1 MIRYIRF
8 KNYKAFSNWE
18 EIELRPV
25 TLIIGK
31 NSSGKSSVL
40 KLIRMIGAMVRGVIN
55 KPEVEFDGFTLG
67 GSYSDL
73 FHNRENT
80 GLALSVEFDNGL
92 RAEAEYYIDNDDIK
106 IFNHIMSHPEYGILK
121 MDEHQVKLIDDNV
134 LQKWNVDSSS
144 LLLGMDYLGPLRCVA
159 PSCIRFHGYHPCW
172 IGSDGSGAY
181 NLLLNA
187 FKKESELFSFISSWM
202 KDNMEGQELDFSNT
216 ANNSGNY
223 TLWVKRKN
231 AEVNISEVGQ
241 GVAQVLPVVT
251 LVMCAYGNTVNM
263 IEQPELHLHPASHA
277 KVADLIG
284 RQAKNRGNVFV
295 VESHSK
301 NLLLGFKKL
310 VVDKKIDFNCNDI
323 AIYYVKETSDGAT
336 LKRIRMDEKGVFDDW
351 PYGVFSE
358 TSDLTREINKLLI

>member
-8 KNYKAFSNWE
+8 KNYKAFSNCE

-31 NSSGKSSVL
+31 NSSGKSSIL
-40 KLIRMIGAMVRGVIN
+40 KLIRMIGSMISGSVHT
-55 KPEVEFDGFTLG
+55 PEVEFNGITLG

-92 RAEAEYYIDNDDIK
+92 RAETEYYIDNDDIK
-106 IFNHIMSHPEYGILK
+106 MFNHTMYHPEYGSLK
-121 MDEHQVKLIDDNV
+121 LEEQKQKLIDDNI
-134 LQKWNVDSSS
+134 LQKWNIDDSS
-144 LLLGMDYLGPLRCVA
+144 LLEGMDYLGPLRSVA
-159 PSCIRFHGYHPCW
+159 PSCIRFHGYHPCY

-181 NLLLNA
+181 NILLNA
-187 FKKESELFSFISSWM
+187 FKRKSELFSIISSWM

-251 LVMCAYGNTVNM
+251 LVMCAYENTVNM
-263 IEQPELHLHPASHA
+263 IEQPELHLHPAAHA
-277 KVADLIG
+277 KISDLIG
-284 RQAKNRGNVFV
+284 RQAKNSGNVFV

-310 VVDKKIDFNCNDI
+310 VVDRNVDFTCDDI
-323 AIYYVKETSDGAT
+323 AIYYVADTSDGAT
-336 LKRIRMDEKGVFDDW
+336 LKRIRMNGKGQFDDW
-351 PYGVFSE
+351 PFGVFSE
-358 TSDLTREINKLLI
+358 TSELTREINNLLI